1 MPIWRITGASP
12 RYESAERIDLAATV
26 RWREQ
31 PPGPLLDDADEEADD
46 SSPIALT
53 LAFLELAVAGTAGLP
68 EERLREM
75 DWDPFLVQAEISGG
89 RAS

>member
-1 MPIWRITGASP
+1 MAF
-12 RYESAERIDLAATV
+12 
-26 RWREQ
+26 
-31 PPGPLLDDADEEADD
+31 
-46 SSPIALT
+46 T

-89 RAS
+89 SAP